1 MSSKQDGQ
9 FVKITQKKEE
19 IRLQIKARRSVFSR
33 EAIRIKSKH
42 IQQRLLSLESV
53 SQAETV
59 MCYVSK
65 SNEVETHEL
74 IKKLLRLGKT
84 VAVPFIVSRGIM
96 EPAVISSFSELIAA
110 EFQVLC
116 PQKLELLHKPI
127 DLNIMPALAV
137 SKTGERIGWGG
148 GYYDRFIKK
157 YKPKFNLCLAFD
169 FQVFDELPQSE
180 SDQKVDGVVTEKEQL
195 VF

>member
-84 VAVPFIVSRGIM
+84 
-96 EPAVISSFSELIAA
+96 
-110 EFQVLC
+110 
-116 PQKLELLHKPI
+116 
-127 DLNIMPALAV
+127 
-137 SKTGERIGWGG
+137 
-148 GYYDRFIKK
+148 
-157 YKPKFNLCLAFD
+157 
-169 FQVFDELPQSE
+169 
-180 SDQKVDGVVTEKEQL
+180 
-195 VF
+195 